1 MEYIYI
7 PKSCNLLPMMDSLF
21 LFDTE
26 AGTHSIQLL
35 RYFSRRISKPKK
47 KTKRVVDIEVNTFA
61 WNCAAVHNLYFDY
74 SNQTIWKT

>member
-47 KTKRVVDIEVNTFA
+47 KLKESLI
-61 WNCAAVHNLYFDY
+61 
-74 SNQTIWKT
+74 